1 VRKLGFIIIM
11 GPPAVGKM
19 AVGLELSKLI
29 GYKLFLNHDSIEL
42 ILKFFEYGSEK
53 FNKLVNELRKQVF
66 EEVADSELPGLI
78 FTYVVA
84 MNLEV
89 EKFYLEK
96 ITNIFRNHGKEVYYV
111 ELEADLSERLKRNKE
126 LSRITA
132 KPSKRDFKVSERRLL
147 DLEKKYIMNSSKE
160 YPFFF
165 DQNYVKINNT
175 NLSAKDAA
183 LKIIATFNL
192 QII

>member
-1 VRKLGFIIIM
+1 M

-19 AVGLELSKLI
+19 AVGLELSKII
-29 GYKLFLNHDSIEL
+29 GYKLFSNHDSIEL

-53 FNKLVNELRKQVF
+53 FNKLVNDLRKRVF
-66 EEVADSELPGLI
+66 EEVADSELPGLV

-84 MNLEV
+84 MNVEA

-96 ITNIFRNHGKEVYYV
+96 ITNIFTDLGKAVYYV
-111 ELEADLSERLKRNKE
+111 ELEAELSERLKRNKE
-126 LSRITA
+126 LPRITA
-132 KPSKRDFKVSERRLL
+132 KPSKKNVKVSERRLL
-147 DLEKKYIMNSSKE
+147 NLEKKYIMNSSEE

-165 DQNYVKINNT
+165 DRNYLKINNT

-183 LKIIATFNL
+183 LRIIDAFHL
-192 QII
+192 KKDE

>member
-1 VRKLGFIIIM
+1 M

-19 AVGLELSKLI
+19 AVGLELSKII
-29 GYKLFLNHDSIEL
+29 GYKLFSNHDSIEL

-53 FNKLVNELRKQVF
+53 FNKLVNDLRKRVF
-66 EEVADSELPGLI
+66 EEVADSELPGLV

-84 MNLEV
+84 MNVEA

-96 ITNIFRNHGKEVYYV
+96 ITNIFTDLGKAVYYV
-111 ELEADLSERLKRNKE
+111 ELEAELSERLKRNKE

-132 KPSKRDFKVSERRLL
+132 KPSKKNVKVSERRLL
-147 DLEKKYIMNSSKE
+147 NLEKKYIMNSSEE

-165 DQNYVKINNT
+165 DRNYLKINNT

-183 LKIIATFNL
+183 LRIIDAFHL
-192 QII
+192 KKDE